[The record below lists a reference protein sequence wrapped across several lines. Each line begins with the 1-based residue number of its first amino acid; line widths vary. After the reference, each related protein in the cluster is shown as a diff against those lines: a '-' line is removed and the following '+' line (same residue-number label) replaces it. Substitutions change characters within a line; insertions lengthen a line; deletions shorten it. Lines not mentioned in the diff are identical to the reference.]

1 MMLAGGV
8 YKIKKKAFAL
18 LVLKFPQITHYN
30 PHVIHTNLSCKYC
43 FMIIGLDEIS
53 LIYLNYDMRLTINIF
68 CHKFA
73 A

>member
-8 YKIKKKAFAL
+8 YKIKKKVYAL

-43 FMIIGLDEIS
+43 FMITNLDEI
-53 LIYLNYDMRLTINIF
+53 LLLYLDYDMRLAINF
-68 CHKFA
+68 FS
-73 A
+73 